1 MPLIE
6 SIQHVP
12 PECYPDKNIQIHSHG
27 EMLDQVFRL
36 PPNVCV
42 LFTARPGEQSFPHP
56 DDIMNGAQWAW
67 EQSQQAAVALTGDG
81 GNHIDPPWFLATGVN
96 DNNWANDGP
105 PGPLTRY
112 PGTAIAQDIGVSH
125 LTELEGPSLLSGAD
139 YVNKKSLYK
148 GGQLIQNM
156 EYSMGQNWWGD
167 PLFTTQQFGIYDP
180 TSPAQYQSFK
190 RSQEKWKNR
199 IDLINWHDRVQFP
212 ELGQVVVVKPDS
224 STAEITKTGISTLDQ
239 HDPNGHDN
247 GNGRTVDLF
256 SIIKKL
262 LERYPNSATK
272 ILINA
277 SPCRVCR
284 PASQDA
290 LVAAAGVAVPV
301 GRTGSLGQAGVGAIP
316 SIGTMQPPI
325 RTEIAI
331 DQQRLQP
338 PLPDEVGFRYY
349 GGSVIKSKPRR
360 RKLRRTKR
368 HKSKKY
374 KSKRRKSKKHRRK
387 SRKSR

>member
-6 SIQHVP
+6 SIQNVTDDCRP
-12 PECYPDKNIQIHSHG
+12 TKNIQIHSHG

-42 LFTARPGEQSFPHP
+42 LFTARPGEQSFAHP

-67 EQSQQAAVALTGDG
+67 QQSPAAAVALTGGG

-96 DNNWANDGP
+96 NDNWANDGP

-112 PGTAIAQDIGVSH
+112 PGTAEAQDIGVSQ
-125 LTELEGPSLLSGAD
+125 LTELEGPSLLSGPD

-156 EYSMGQNWWGD
+156 KYSMGQNWWG
-167 PLFTTQQFGIYDP
+167 PPSYTTQQFGIYDP

-212 ELGQVVVVKPDS
+212 ELGQVIDVNPDS
-224 STAEITKTGISTLDQ
+224 PTTATPTSIPTLDQ
-239 HDPNGHDN
+239 HDPNGHDD
-247 GNGRTVDLF
+247 GNARTVDLF

-262 LERYPNSATK
+262 LERYPDPATK

-290 LVAAAGVAVPV
+290 LVAAADVAVPV

-316 SIGTMQPPI
+316 SIIWPNEPVETV
-325 RTEIAI
+325 TAI
-331 DQQRLQP
+331 SAAKLQP
-338 PLPDEVGFRYY
+338 PLPGEVGYRYF
-349 GGSVIKSKPRR
+349 GGSVIKSKTRR
-360 RKLRRTKR
+360 RKSRRTKR
-368 HKSKKY
+368 HKSKKH